1 MQQSIWTEL
10 ENNIFIVSRYKKIL
24 VKVLSG
30 VADANFSFDDLCGLL
45 HFLNFNSRIKGSHH
59 MFYKENVEEILNLL
73 ARGSEAKPYQ
83 VKQVR
88 DLILK
93 YRLGENLK

>member
-30 VADANFSFDDLCGLL
+30 VADANFSFDDLCDLL

-59 MFYKENVEEILNLL
+59 IFYKENVEEILNLQP
-73 ARGSEAKPYQ
+73 RRSEAKPYQ

>member
-1 MQQSIWTEL
+1 MRQSIWIEL

-24 VKVLSG
+24 AKVLSG
-30 VADANFSFDDLCGLL
+30 VADTNISFDDLCGLL

-59 MFYKENVEEILNLL
+59 IYYKENVEEILNLQP
-73 ARGSEAKPYQ
+73 RGSEVKPYQ

-88 DLILK
+88 I
-93 YRLGENLK
+93 

>member
-1 MQQSIWTEL
+1 MSGH
-10 ENNIFIVSRYKKIL
+10 KKIL
-24 VKVLSG
+24 AKVLSG
-30 VADANFSFDDLCGLL
+30 VADANISFDDLCGLL
-45 HFLNFNSRIKGSHH
+45 HFLKFNSRIKGSHH
-59 MFYKENVEEILNLL
+59 IFYKENVEEILNLQ